1 MMKERE
7 SDGEGGVR
15 DGTADVFLQA
25 ENGVRVS
32 KTSRGAET
40 HPAAAQ
46 IHKDTQ
52 SDTQSDTHSLTRK
65 TKTADF
71 IAVTT
76 VNQTGGNA

>member
-1 MMKERE
+1 MMKGRE

-15 DGTADVFLQA
+15 DGTADAFLQA
-25 ENGVRVS
+25 ESGVHAS

-52 SDTQSDTHSLTRK
+52 SDTHSLTRK
-65 TKTADF
+65 TTQ
-71 IAVTT
+71 
-76 VNQTGGNA
+76 QTLS

>member
-25 ENGVRVS
+25 ENGVHMS

-52 SDTQSDTHSLTRK
+52 SDTHSLMRK
-65 TKTADF
+65 TKQ
-71 IAVTT
+71 
-76 VNQTGGNA
+76 QTLSW

>member
-25 ENGVRVS
+25 ENGVHAS

-40 HPAAAQ
+40 HPAAVQ

-52 SDTQSDTHSLTRK
+52 SDDTHNLTRK
-65 TKTADF
+65 TKQRTLSW
-71 IAVTT
+71 
-76 VNQTGGNA
+76 